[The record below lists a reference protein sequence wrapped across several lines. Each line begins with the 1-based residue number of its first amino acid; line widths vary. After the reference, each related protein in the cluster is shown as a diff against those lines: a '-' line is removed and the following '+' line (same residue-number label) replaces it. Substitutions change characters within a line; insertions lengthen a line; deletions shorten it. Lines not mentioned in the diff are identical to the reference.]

1 MLRQRKLWYLLA
13 AGLLLMV
20 TALSACGP
28 TSSPTNNGPKKG
40 GSIVDGLFEEPDS
53 LLPQGSIETYSDL
66 VDATIWASLFY
77 GDNTGIIQPG
87 LATQVPTTS
96 NGGISSDN
104 LTYTVHLRPNLKY
117 SDGSPLTS
125 DDVAFTIGLIRNKAF
140 AAKTNASAFSNIDTV
155 TNPDPSTVIIKLKT
169 VQVTFLAQA
178 LTDPI
183 NFTPLPKAVYGSLDP
198 ASIYKSANNLTPM
211 VTSGPFMI
219 KERVKADH
227 ITVVRNPNYYQ
238 AGKPYLDQITF
249 KIIPDQNTI
258 LTAFQSKQIDTSWF
272 LDINKL
278 DQYKALT
285 DYKVALD
292 KAPASYEGI
301 YFNFKNP
308 FLADL
313 KVRQA
318 ITMGI
323 DISPVISNVWKSIAV
338 KTCDDATGTFAHE
351 PGLIPC
357 YKLDPAGAKALL
369 QGDGFTMG
377 SDGYFTKGGKTLE
390 LRYSTTAGKA
400 YREQTEQV
408 VQDQLKSIG
417 IKINIV
423 NYPADTYFGTVLYD
437 YTKYDIAEFANSLG
451 YDPDNHTQW
460 ACDQFTNGPNA
471 GFNISAW
478 CNPTVDAAIKTE
490 LGTTDQAARQAAFHT
505 IHTAILTDLP
515 AMWYYAFP
523 DISVANSTIHNYA
536 PSPAGPSETWNVWD
550 WYKS

>member
-13 AGLLLMV
+13 AALLLMV
-20 TALSACGP
+20 TVLSACGP
-28 TSSPTNNGPKKG
+28 TATPGTNTGPKKG
-40 GSIVDGLFEEPDS
+40 GSIIDGLFEEPDS
-53 LLPQGSIETYSDL
+53 LLPQGSVETYADL
-66 VDATIWASLFY
+66 VDATIWAALFY

-87 LATQVPTTS
+87 LAKEVPTVS
-96 NGGISSDN
+96 NGGISSDG
-104 LTYTVHLRPNLKY
+104 LTYTIHLRPNLKF

-125 DDVAFTIGLIRNKAF
+125 DDVAFTLGLIQNKAF
-140 AAKTNASAFSNIDTV
+140 GAKTSPSNFANIDSV
-155 TNPDPSTVIIKLKT
+155 TTPDPSTVVIKLKT
-169 VQVTFLAQA
+169 INVAFLALA
-178 LTDPI
+178 LTDPLV
-183 NFTPLPKAVYGSLDP
+183 FTPLPKAVYGSMDP
-198 ASIYKSANNLTPM
+198 ASIYKSDNNLAPK

-258 LTAFQSKQIDTSWF
+258 LTAFQSGQIDTSWF

-278 DQYKALT
+278 DQYKALNG
-285 DYKVALD
+285 YKVALD
-292 KAPASYEGI
+292 KAPASFEGI

-323 DISPVISNVWKSIAV
+323 DISPVIQNVWKGIAV
-338 KTCDDATGTFAHE
+338 PTCDDANGTFAHE
-351 PGLIPC
+351 PNLIPC
-357 YKLDPAGAKALL
+357 YKHDPAGAKALL
-369 QGDGFTMG
+369 EGDGFKMG
-377 SDGYFTKGGKTLE
+377 SDGYYAKGGKTLE

-417 IKINIV
+417 IKITIV

-460 ACDQFTNGPNA
+460 GCDQFTDKG

-478 CNPTVDAAIKTE
+478 CNPTVDAAIKAE
-490 LGTTDQAARQAAFHT
+490 LTSVDQSARSAAFHT
-505 IHTAILTDLP
+505 IHQAILTDLP

-523 DISVANSTIHNYA
+523 DISVAKANLQNYS

-550 WYKS
+550 WYLK

>member
-20 TALSACGP
+20 TVLSACGP
-28 TSSPTNNGPKKG
+28 TATPGTNTGPKKG

-53 LLPQGSIETYSDL
+53 LLPEGSIETYANL
-66 VDATIWASLFY
+66 VDATIWSALFY
-77 GDNTGIIQPG
+77 GDNAGIIHPG
-87 LATQVPTTS
+87 LAKEIPTVA
-96 NGGISSDN
+96 NGGLSPDGTQI
-104 LTYTVHLRPNLKY
+104 TVHLRPNLKW

-125 DDVAFTIGLIRNKAF
+125 DDVAFTLNLFKNPAF
-140 AAKTNASAFSNIDTV
+140 GAKTQAGEFKKIESVST
-155 TNPDPSTVIIKLKT
+155 PDPSTVIIKLN
-169 VQVTFLAQA
+169 QVDIPFLALA
-178 LTDPI
+178 LTDPLP
-183 NFTPLPKAVYGSLDP
+183 FAPLPKAVYGSMDP
-198 ASIYKSANNLTPM
+198 ASIYKSDNNLAPK

-258 LTAFQSKQIDTSWF
+258 LTALQSGQIDTSWF

-278 DQYKALT
+278 DQYKTLNG
-285 DYKVALD
+285 YKVALD
-292 KAPASYEGI
+292 KNPASYEGI

-308 FLADL
+308 FLADI

-323 DISPVISNVWKSIAV
+323 DISPVIQNVWKGIAV
-338 KTCDDATGTFAHE
+338 ATCDDANGTFAHE
-351 PGLIPC
+351 PSLIPC
-357 YKLDPAGAKALL
+357 YKHDPAGAKALL
-369 QGDGFTMG
+369 EGDGFKMG
-377 SDGYFTKGGKTLE
+377 SDGYYAKGGKTLE

-417 IKINIV
+417 IKITIV

-460 ACDQFTNGPNA
+460 GCDQFTDKG

-478 CNPTVDAAIKTE
+478 CNTTVDAAIKTE
-490 LGTTDQAARQAAFHT
+490 LTNPDQSARMTAFHT
-505 IHTAILTDLP
+505 IHQGIITDLP

-523 DISVANSTIHNYA
+523 DISVAKATLQNYS

-550 WYKS
+550 WYLK

>member
-1 MLRQRKLWYLLA
+1 MLKQRKLWYLLA

-28 TSSPTNNGPKKG
+28 TAAPGNNNGPKKG

-53 LLPQGSIETYSDL
+53 LLPQGSVETYADL

-87 LATQVPTTS
+87 LAKEVPTTA
-96 NGGISSDN
+96 NGGISSDG
-104 LTYTVHLRPNLKY
+104 LTYTIHLRPNLKF

-125 DDVAFTIGLIRNKAF
+125 DDVVFTIGLIQNKDF
-140 AAKTNASAFSNIDTV
+140 GAKTNPSVFKGIDSV
-155 TNPDPSTVIIKLKT
+155 TNPDPSTVVIKLKEIN
-169 VQVTFLAQA
+169 VAFLALA

-198 ASIYKSANNLTPM
+198 ASIYKSDNNLAPK
-211 VTSGPFMI
+211 VSSGPFMI
-219 KERVKADH
+219 KDRVKADH

-258 LTAFQSKQIDTSWF
+258 LTAFQSGQIDTSWF

-278 DQYKALT
+278 DNYKALNG
-285 DYKVALD
+285 YKVALD

-301 YFNFKNP
+301 YFNMKNA
-308 FLADL
+308 FLSDF

-323 DISPVISNVWKSIAV
+323 DINPVIQNIWKGIAV
-338 KTCDDATGTFAHE
+338 LTCDDGTGTFAHE
-351 PGLIPC
+351 PDLIPC
-357 YKLDPAGAKALL
+357 YKHDPAGAKTLL
-369 QGDGFTMG
+369 EGDGFTMG
-377 SDGYFTKGGKTLE
+377 SDGYYTKGGKTLE

-408 VQDQLKSIG
+408 VQDQLKQIG
-417 IKINIV
+417 IKITIV
-423 NYPADTYFGTVLYD
+423 NYPADTYFGSILYD
-437 YTKYDIAEFANSLG
+437 YTKYDIAEYANSLG

-460 ACDQFTNGPNA
+460 ACDQFTDKG
-471 GFNISAW
+471 GFNVSAW
-478 CNPTVDAAIKTE
+478 CNPTADAAIKTE
-490 LGTTDQAARQAAFHT
+490 LTSVDQNARKAAFHT
-505 IHTAILTDLP
+505 LHTEIIKDLP
-515 AMWYYAFP
+515 NMYYYAFP
-523 DISVANSTIHNYA
+523 DISVAKANLHNYA

-550 WYKS
+550 WYLS